1 MNDLLAD
8 SADKLFARIA
18 TPAAVLAIER
28 GGDASML
35 WQPIVDAGF
44 CDALMP
50 ADAGGAGLSLHEAF
64 PLLLAAGRHA
74 LPLPLAATC
83 WARALVAAR
92 GIDAPAGPIALAA
105 APLVEAAGAYRAR
118 AVPFG
123 RVADWVVVQ
132 RGEETTWL
140 LPTAAAVRHDI
151 GVHGSLQAHL
161 IWSAWPG
168 EAAIELG
175 DALPWM
181 QTGAVLWA
189 ALLAGATAKVLGLTV
204 AYANER
210 VQFGRSIGKF
220 QALQQNISEIAELAQ
235 AAMLAAEMGAQA
247 GLPQRG
253 FSNLHAAVAKARA
266 SAAVPHVT
274 AVAHAVHGA
283 MGITAEYPLH
293 LWTRRLHEW
302 RLDFGAET
310 FWHRRIG
317 AALLDRPDGGGAL
330 DFVLDALAPM
340 AA

>member
-1 MNDLLAD
+1 MNDMLAE
-8 SADKLFARIA
+8 SADKLFADVA
-18 TPAAVLAIER
+18 TPAAVLEIER
-28 GGDASML
+28 GGDTAAL
-35 WQPIVDAGF
+35 WRQIDEAGF
-44 CDALMP
+44 CDALVP
-50 ADAGGAGLSLHEAF
+50 EDAGGVGLQLHGVF
-64 PLLLAAGRHA
+64 PLLVAAGRHA

-83 WARALVAAR
+83 WARVLLAAR
-92 GIDAPAGPIALAA
+92 GVSAPASPIALAA
-105 APLVEAAGAYRAR
+105 APLVEADGTLTAR

-132 RGEETTWL
+132 RGDTAWL
-140 LPTAAAVRHDI
+140 LPIDAAVRRDI

-161 IWSAWPG
+161 YWSAWPG
-168 EAAIELG
+168 DGAIELG
-175 DALPWM
+175 DGLPCHE
-181 QTGAVLWA
+181 TGAVLWA
-189 ALLAGATAKVLGLTV
+189 AMLAGALDKVLDMTV

-220 QALQQNISEIAELAQ
+220 QAVQQNISEIAELAQ

-247 GLPQRG
+247 GLPQ
-253 FSNLHAAVAKARA
+253 SSTALHAALAKAST
-266 SAAVPHVT
+266 SAAVPRVA

-317 AALLDRPDGGGAL
+317 TALLDRPGGGGAL
-330 DFVLDALAPM
+330 DFVLDALAPVEP
-340 AA
+340 A